1 MVTFNKVLS
10 GTLHGDAFGEDR
22 GLQMQRI
29 QFDFRVVRV
38 QGRVRFQYSG
48 DPSAV
53 LKLKRLT
60 KKQILGELNL
70 AEYACVSSPDEF
82 TTVEFDF
89 EPDVQNP
96 FWQRGATGKDVSDFP
111 SAWDLHFTFR
121 CRDRKLITSPSTF
134 KANRWVCTTS
144 SARKAVSSHST
155 NCPSKSQSKK
165 SAARLML

>member
-1 MVTFNKVLS
+1 MLHRTIPTVASADQCTQTLTDLPRLMSTQECTEIVIFNKVLS

-53 LKLKRLT
+53 LKLKRLS
-60 KKQILGELNL
+60 KKQIFGELNL
-70 AEYACVSSPDEF
+70 AEYARVSSPDEF

-96 FWQRGATGKDVSDFP
+96 FWQQGATGKVVSDFC
-111 SAWDLHFTFR
+111 SLWDAHFTWG
-121 CRDRKLITSPSTF
+121 CRD
-134 KANRWVCTTS
+134 C
-144 SARKAVSSHST
+144 
-155 NCPSKSQSKK
+155 
-165 SAARLML
+165 